1 MKISAFRPYIF
12 SGEAKDYHSPP
23 YDTISKE
30 METELKKSPYNITHV
45 TLPEK
50 EDYSDAQSTLRSW
63 MEKGILKKAQEDCM
77 VILSQEFRYDDH
89 DQRRYGLIALT
100 QIFPADGSIKPHER
114 TFEGPKKQR
123 LNLMA
128 ALKCQPEPIFLLVSN
143 QNFLSLIRK
152 HVEDHSPDIEIEEP
166 IGVVNRAYFVEDAQT
181 IELLTNSVGQDNSIV
196 ADGHHRLAAT
206 IELAA
211 LSEGKSKKFWSRCL
225 SYICSVSDS
234 GLLIGGIHRC
244 LEIPVD
250 VNALMSR
257 LNDLFTVEKVENPKS
272 LVDITIYANGFYALR
287 PNKAKILET
296 MGWNEDQVYPA
307 LIAREL
313 ILKKTLNLEESQIE
327 AGVKYIHNSDEAIR
341 GVNEGKFS
349 MAILLPSWDKETFI
363 RLIMKGELLTQ
374 KSTYFYPKPP
384 SGLVLNCY
392 EEEAA

>member
-12 SGEAKDYHSPP
+12 SGEVKDYHSPP

-45 TLPEK
+45 ILPEK

-63 MEKGILKKAQEDCM
+63 IANGILKKVQENCM

-100 QIFPADGSIKPHER
+100 QIYPTDGSIKPHER
-114 TFEGPKKQR
+114 TFDGPKKQR

-143 QNFLSLIRK
+143 QNFLSLIKK
-152 HVEDHSPDIEIEEP
+152 HVEDHSPDVEIEEP
-166 IGVVNRAYFVEDAQT
+166 IGVVNRAYFVKDAQT

-206 IELAA
+206 MELAA
-211 LSEGKSKKFWSRCL
+211 LSEGKRREYWSRCL
-225 SYICSVSDS
+225 SYISSVSDA
-234 GLLIGGIHRC
+234 GLRIGGIHRC
-244 LEIPVD
+244 LEFRVD
-250 VNALMSR
+250 VNALLSN
-257 LNDLFTVEKVENPKS
+257 LKDLFTVEKAENPKS
-272 LVDITIYANGFYALR
+272 LEDITIYADGFYVLK

-307 LIAREL
+307 LIAREV
-313 ILKKTLNLEESQIE
+313 ILKRALKLEVSQIE
-327 AGVKYIHNSDEAIR
+327 VGVKYIHNSDEAIR
-341 GVNEGKFS
+341 GVNDGKFS

-363 RLIMKGELLTQ
+363 KLIMKGEMLTQ